1 MSNTYKHKTIAK
13 ARKGLVPWSEVKGRR
28 SCRCDRCACGRQ
40 YNDRKRRSMADAQ
53 MTEYA

>member
-53 MTEYA
+53 MAEYA